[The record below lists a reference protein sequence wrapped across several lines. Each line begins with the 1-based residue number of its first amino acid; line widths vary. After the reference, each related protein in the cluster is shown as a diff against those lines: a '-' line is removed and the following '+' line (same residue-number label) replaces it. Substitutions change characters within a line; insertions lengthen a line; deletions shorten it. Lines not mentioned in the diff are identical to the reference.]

1 MHKNGLQVAI
11 DGPASAGKSTVAKLV
26 ATKFNYIYCDTGAMY
41 RAITYKVLQN
51 KVDLDDEAAI
61 TKIVQNSV
69 ISFKP
74 TENGQKVFIDGEDIT
89 EAIRSEKV
97 TNSVSA
103 VSAIG
108 SVRKQLSDQQQALA
122 AKGGIVMDGRDI
134 GSTVL
139 PNAEVKIF
147 LIASVDERAER
158 RYKENIAKGMDTSLE
173 VLKQEIRD
181 RDYKDSH
188 RALSPLVKAKDA
200 IEVDTT
206 SMTINEVVEKI
217 STIIEKYLT
226 SN

>member
-122 AKGGIVMDGRDI
+122 ANGGIVMDGRDI

>member
-26 ATKFNYIYCDTGAMY
+26 ASRFNYIYCDTGAMY
-41 RAITYKVLQN
+41 RAITYKVLKN
-51 KVDLDDEAAI
+51 GIALDDIEAI
-61 TKIVQNSV
+61 TKIVDSSQ
-69 ISFKP
+69 ITFEP
-74 TENGQKVFIDGEDIT
+74 TAHGQKVFIDGEEIT
-89 EAIRSEKV
+89 EAIRQEDV

-103 VSAIG
+103 VSAIQ
-108 SVRKQLSDQQQALA
+108 SVRTKLSADQKQLA
-122 AKGGIVMDGRDI
+122 ANGGIVMDGRDI

-147 LIASVDERAER
+147 LIASVDERADR
-158 RYKENIAKGMDTSLE
+158 RYKENVRKGINTSLE

-188 RALSPLVKAKDA
+188 REISPLTKADDA

-206 SMTINEVVEKI
+206 SMAIPEVVETISKI
-217 STIIEKYLT
+217 ILKNI
-226 SN
+226 N

>member
-26 ATKFNYIYCDTGAMY
+26 ASRFNYIYCDTGAMY
-41 RAITYKVLQN
+41 RAITYKVLQSGIA
-51 KVDLDDEAAI
+51 LDDVEAI
-61 TKIVQNSV
+61 TEIVNNSKIT
-69 ISFKP
+69 FEP
-74 TENGQKVFIDGEDIT
+74 TEHGQKVFIDGEDIT
-89 EAIRSEKV
+89 EAIRQEDV

-103 VSAIG
+103 VSAIQ
-108 SVRKQLSDQQQALA
+108 SVRTKLSEDQKRLA
-122 AKGGIVMDGRDI
+122 ADGGIVMDGRDI

-147 LIASVDERAER
+147 LIASVDERADR
-158 RYKENIAKGMDTSLE
+158 RYKENVRKGINTSLE

-188 RALSPLVKAKDA
+188 REISPLTKAKDA

-206 SMTINEVVEKI
+206 SMSISEVVETI
-217 STIIEKYLT
+217 SNIILK
-226 SN
+226 NIN